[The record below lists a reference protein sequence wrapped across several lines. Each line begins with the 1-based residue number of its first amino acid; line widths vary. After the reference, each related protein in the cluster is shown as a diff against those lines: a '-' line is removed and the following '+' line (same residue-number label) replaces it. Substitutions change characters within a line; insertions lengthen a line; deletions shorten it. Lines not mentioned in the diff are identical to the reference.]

1 MPSLER
7 LRATVR
13 HLFRNLLRRDRVEH
27 ELDQELSGY
36 LEMLVAEKE
45 ATGLS
50 PAEARRAA
58 RLEFGGLDQVKEHCR
73 DARRTRWLED
83 LGRDLRFGGRGFRQ
97 RPGFTSAV
105 LLIVALG
112 VGAAVAIFSVANA
125 VFVRPLPYPEADRLV
140 SLVRLQSGGFGR
152 SHDRRASMFLYDHAT
167 SFSNLAVIRMSP
179 GLNLVSQGGS
189 EYVRNLRV
197 SSNYFRVLAVPL
209 ALGRDFTPEDE
220 RDASTVILSH
230 GLWMRHF
237 GESLNVVGQAVRLG
251 GRPHTVIGVASP
263 SLRSFPP
270 VDLWTPFPFRT
281 DPQGAGL
288 NYELLA
294 RLRPDRT
301 RDAAQS
307 ELQALT
313 PLLNEQHPD
322 AVRDFE
328 RLGVLP
334 YQQVLGRD
342 VVPMLTLLSA
352 AVGIFL
358 LIVCSNTAG
367 LLATRAVSRHREFA
381 VRTALG
387 GSRGRLVRQLLTESL
402 MLAVAGGA
410 LGVAVAAWGI
420 DALVSLRPST
430 AAWEVTMDARVLL
443 TAVGLSLLTGVIFG
457 IAPAVQAWRTSVTS
471 ALPGSGDRTPAS
483 SGRRAA
489 LFRRSLVVGQ
499 VALCTVLLVTAGLFV
514 EGLRDLTQ
522 VELGFTPSGVLTAQA
537 SLQESAYTETAA
549 VASLYQRTLDDIR
562 GLPGVEHAAVANNL
576 PVERGLN
583 LPIHSPHGSVD
594 QPVVSVDWRYV
605 TDDYFATMEIPLVGG
620 RAFDE
625 HDDRGGQPVAI
636 VNEAFVRQFMGH
648 AQGIGSQIQIY
659 EFQPAM
665 KDEQRMIVGIVGDV
679 NSGGTLAG
687 PPIPTMFVPIDQ
699 VPDAILAAAHSFF
712 QVNWVV
718 RTRGR
723 DAQLIPQIEDTI
735 RRIDPQLPI
744 SGFRTMDQVIGT
756 AVTDQRFQAVLL
768 TLFAVAAVTLAAAA
782 LYGVIAF
789 ATTQRTREVG
799 IRLALGETPGQVCAR
814 FVGDGLRLGSVGAA
828 LGLGATFLLTRLLQG
843 LLVEVQ
849 PSDLPTLGGV
859 AALLLAVSL
868 IAAYV
873 PARRATGANPM
884 VALRVE

>member
-36 LEMLVAEKE
+36 LEMMVAEKE

-58 RLEFGGLDQVKEHCR
+58 RLEFGGVDQVKEHCR

-83 LGRDLRFGGRGFRQ
+83 LGRDLRFGGRDFR
-97 RPGFTSAV
+97 RCPGFTAAV

-112 VGAAVAIFSVANA
+112 VGAATAIFSVANA
-125 VFVRPLPYPEADRLV
+125 VLIRPLPYPEAGRLV
-140 SLVRLQSGGFGR
+140 SVVRLQLGGLGR

-167 SFSNLAVIRMSP
+167 SFSDVAVIRTSP

-197 SSNYFRVLAVPL
+197 SSGYLRVLAVPL
-209 ALGRDFTPEDE
+209 ALGRDFTPQDE

-230 GLWMRHF
+230 GLWIRHF
-237 GESLNVVGQAVRLG
+237 GESPNVVGQAVRLG

-263 SLRSFPP
+263 ALRSFPP

-301 RDAAQS
+301 SEAAQS
-307 ELQALT
+307 ELHALT
-313 PLLNEQHPD
+313 PLLNEQHPN

-334 YQQVLGRD
+334 YQQVLGQD
-342 VVPMLTLLSA
+342 MVPVLILLSA

-387 GSRGRLVRQLLTESL
+387 GSGGRLVRQLLTESL
-402 MLAVAGGA
+402 ILAVAGGA

-420 DALVSLRPST
+420 DALLSLRPST
-430 AAWEVTMDARVLL
+430 AAWAVTMDARVLL
-443 TAVGLSLLTGVIFG
+443 TAVSLSLLTGAIFG
-457 IAPAVQAWRTSVTS
+457 IAPAVQAWQTSVTG
-471 ALPGSGDRTPAS
+471 ALHGSGDRAS
-483 SGRRAA
+483 RGRRAA

-514 EGLRDLTQ
+514 DGLRNLTR
-522 VELGFTPSGVLTAQA
+522 VELGFNPSGVLTAQA
-537 SLQESAYTETAA
+537 SLQDSAYTDTAA
-549 VASLYQRTLDDIR
+549 VARLYQRTLDDIR
-562 GLPGVEHAAVANNL
+562 GLPGVAHAAVANNL

-583 LPIHSPHGSVD
+583 LPIHSLHGSVD

-605 TDDYFATMEIPLVGG
+605 TEDYFATMDIPLVGG

-625 HDDRGGQPVAI
+625 HDNRSGQPVAL
-636 VNEAFVRQFMGH
+636 VNEAFVRQFVGD
-648 AQGIGSQIQIY
+648 APGIGSQIQIY
-659 EFQPAM
+659 EFAPAM
-665 KDEQRMIVGIVGDV
+665 KDDPRTIVGIVGDV
-679 NSGGTLAG
+679 TSGGTLAG

-735 RRIDPQLPI
+735 RRIDPQLPV
-744 SGFRTMDQVIGT
+744 SGFRTMEQVIGA
-756 AVTDQRFQAVLL
+756 AVTDQRFQGMLL
-768 TLFAVAAVTLAAAA
+768 TLFAVAALALAAAG

-799 IRLALGETPGQVCAR
+799 IRLALGETTGQVRAR
-814 FVGDGLRLGSVGAA
+814 FVGEGLRLGSMGTA
-828 LGLGATFLLTRLLQG
+828 LGLGATPLLTRLLQG
-843 LLVEVQ
+843 LLVDVP

-859 AALLLAVSL
+859 AALLLTVSL
-868 IAAYV
+868 VAAYV
-873 PARRATGANPM
+873 PARRATIVDPM
-884 VALRVE
+884 AALRLE